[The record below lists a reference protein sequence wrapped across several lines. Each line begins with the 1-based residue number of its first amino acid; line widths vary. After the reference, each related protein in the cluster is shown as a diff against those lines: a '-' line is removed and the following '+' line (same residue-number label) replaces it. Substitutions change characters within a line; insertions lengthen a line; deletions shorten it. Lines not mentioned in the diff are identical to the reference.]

1 MARIS
6 REDASELTRDAS
18 FGGDA
23 LVTCP
28 ECDGEGTVEM
38 AIRGGRW
45 DRSIGV
51 YLPAYRVETCERCG
65 GARVIHEA
73 EL

>member
-6 REDASELTRDAS
+6 RDDAAELPPDADM
-18 FGGDA
+18 GGDA
-23 LVTCP
+23 FVTCP
-28 ECDGEGTVEM
+28 ECDGEGTVEV

-51 YLPAYRVETCERCG
+51 YLPDYRTETCERCD
-65 GARVIHEA
+65 GAGVIHEA